1 MTIGFIGLGRMGG
14 PMCRHLIAK
23 SDEDVLVFDL
33 DPDKI
38 AACTQLGATAA
49 ANVGDLAAAADVV
62 FSSLP
67 MPQDVEAVAGAI
79 GGHARAGA
87 AYFDLTT
94 SSPQLARRLAA
105 ELEARGITMLDVPVS
120 GGPVGAEAG
129 TLAVMAGGDE
139 SVFEAHRPLIECF
152 AATAIHV
159 GPVGSGLVA
168 KLINNML
175 GISAVA
181 AACEGLML
189 GVQAGLDV
197 SRLDAV
203 IRASTGDS
211 LAYRALADR
220 ALSGDYTPAFALD
233 LAYKDVHLALELAD
247 QLAVPTPIGASTH
260 NLMRMARGLGLGEA
274 DPTAMIRVY
283 ETTLGR
289 EVRDSVSALETPR
302 R

>member
-14 PMCRHLIAK
+14 PMCRNLIAK
-23 SDEDVLVFDL
+23 CGEEVVVFDL
-33 DPDKI
+33 DPAKVE
-38 AACTQLGATAA
+38 ACTQLGA
-49 ANVGDLAAAADVV
+49 AAAASLEQLAGAVDVV

-67 MPQDVEAVAGAI
+67 MPQDVEVAAGAI
-79 GGHARAGA
+79 ANHARAGTT
-87 AYFDLTT
+87 YFDLTT

-105 ELEARGITMLDVPVS
+105 ELETCGIAMLDIPVS
-120 GGPVGAEAG
+120 GGPAGAEAG

-139 SVFEAHRPLIECF
+139 AVFEAHRPLIECF

-189 GVQAGLDV
+189 GVQAGLDAE
-197 SRLDAV
+197 RLDAV

-260 NLMRMARGLGLGEA
+260 NLMRMARGLGLGDA

-289 EVRDSVSALETPR
+289 EVRDSVSALETPPR
-302 R
+302 